1 MCSYLMGQ
9 AENFCVSTGLILTA
23 SRVVRFM
30 QHSEGKDCGLMLVEV
45 NELASWRFS
54 AAEFDP

>member
-30 QHSEGKDCGLMLVEV
+30 QHLEGKDCGLMLV
-45 NELASWRFS
+45 
-54 AAEFDP
+54 